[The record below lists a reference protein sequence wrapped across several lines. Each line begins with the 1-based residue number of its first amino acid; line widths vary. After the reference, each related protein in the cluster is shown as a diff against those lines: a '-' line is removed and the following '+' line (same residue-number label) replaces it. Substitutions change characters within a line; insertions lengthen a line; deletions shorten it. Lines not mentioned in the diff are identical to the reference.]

1 MKKNKIIFSAIAC
14 TLVLLVTGCDAVA
27 PEESSILQASGVVEA
42 VDITV
47 ASEMSGRVVEIR
59 FAQGDAVKQGDLL
72 FILENELLDAQYDQ
86 ALAAVDSA
94 RENLAAL
101 DAAQRSAEAGVESAH
116 LGVDLAALQYEQ
128 VLRAARLAQLPERAN
143 AWNGSPLDPFDL
155 PSWYFSDD
163 EMIKIVEAD
172 VSAAYE
178 NLQAEKAN
186 LDDLL
191 NDAGNIDFRAI
202 EERLALAQFSFELAQ
217 ELVDRDVE
225 ESGEDSIS
233 ETLQGLYDA
242 AEAELESAQE
252 DYDSVLTEKGTQD
265 ILNARAKVV
274 VADERY
280 QLALGKLYQL
290 NTGEKS
296 LEVVMA
302 AVNLRQAELLL
313 VQAESVLL
321 QSQSGKKQAQSL
333 LDQAQANLDLIGL
346 QIEKLT
352 IYSHT
357 EGVIMVKT
365 IEVGELLQ
373 PGATAMMIGML
384 NELKITIYVPEENY
398 GRIKLGD
405 QAVVTVDSFPG
416 QVFSAEV
423 IRIADQA
430 EYTPR
435 NVQTEE
441 DRKTTVF
448 AIELSVM
455 DAEGLL
461 KPGMPADVRFGN

>member
-1 MKKNKIIFSAIAC
+1 M
-14 TLVLLVTGCDAVA
+14 
-27 PEESSILQASGVVEA
+27 
-42 VDITV
+42 
-47 ASEMSGRVVEIR
+47 
-59 FAQGDAVKQGDLL
+59 
-72 FILENELLDAQYDQ
+72 
-86 ALAAVDSA
+86 
-94 RENLAAL
+94 
-101 DAAQRSAEAGVESAH
+101 
-116 LGVDLAALQYEQ
+116 
-128 VLRAARLAQLPERAN
+128 
-143 AWNGSPLDPFDL
+143 
-155 PSWYFSDD
+155 
-163 EMIKIVEAD
+163 
-172 VSAAYE
+172 
-178 NLQAEKAN
+178 
-186 LDDLL
+186 
-191 NDAGNIDFRAI
+191 
-202 EERLALAQFSFELAQ
+202 
-217 ELVDRDVE
+217 
-225 ESGEDSIS
+225 
-233 ETLQGLYDA
+233 
-242 AEAELESAQE
+242 
-252 DYDSVLTEKGTQD
+252 
-265 ILNARAKVV
+265 